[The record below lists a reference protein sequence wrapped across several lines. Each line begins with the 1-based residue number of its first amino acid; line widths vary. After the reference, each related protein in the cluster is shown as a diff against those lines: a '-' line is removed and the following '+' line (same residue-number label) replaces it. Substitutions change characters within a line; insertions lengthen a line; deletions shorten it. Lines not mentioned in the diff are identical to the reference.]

1 MRARKRGLACRQ
13 CRRRIDLVEGRHVAR
28 VDLVVLRLV
37 HRDRLGHLAQG
48 LRTTQ
53 RNHRDPSGVE
63 HIPAGGLLLAA
74 LQRGGPVE
82 HHQLG
87 VHAGRLELLG
97 HHQRCVVHHGEV
109 AVGQQ
114 LDLLALVA
122 ALLQQLA
129 RLGTVLLVQQ
139 LFAGIGV
146 VLLTRKLEAR
156 IELVLPLMRSFHDFV
171 EVHRRQ
177 HRLTHLGVVGRRVR
191 EVGVGD
197 VHPEGLQPRQL
208 DRLVL
213 AQALLRRCRHV
224 FDRMDFTHLQR
235 RSPRGR
241 FGHHAEGDAVHAGL
255 LVAGVAC
262 QVVVPGVRLV
272 AIKTAQLDKA
282 VGPELLQPER
292 PGANHRQLLRRCL
305 GVLGRDDDDRHRERR
320 QRLDEQRANLLQR
333 DDKGAG
339 VRRSPF
345 VDRVENRAVHTHA
358 LVALKRGHDIGRS
371 HGLAVMEQDTLAQ
384 LEGVVLAIRAQC
396 HAFGQL
402 QHRIHGLVARD
413 QRLID
418 IQGHVAGGAR
428 IRGVLV
434 QARYLGLECKNQ
446 VPAGAG
452 TAKRLRVGLARRRR
466 KNNSRARQRETLHG

>member
-1 MRARKRGLACRQ
+1 M
-13 CRRRIDLVEGRHVAR
+13 
-28 VDLVVLRLV
+28 
-37 HRDRLGHLAQG
+37 
-48 LRTTQ
+48 
-53 RNHRDPSGVE
+53 
-63 HIPAGGLLLAA
+63 
-74 LQRGGPVE
+74 
-82 HHQLG
+82 
-87 VHAGRLELLG
+87 LG

-177 HRLTHLGVVGRRVR
+177 HRLAYLGVVGRRVR
-191 EVGVGD
+191 EVRVGD

-213 AQALLRRCRHV
+213 AQALLGRCRHV
-224 FDRMDFTHLQR
+224 FDGVDFTHLQR
-235 RSPRGR
+235 GRARGWL
-241 FGHHAEGDAVHAGL
+241 GHHAEGNGIHTGL
-255 LVAGVAC
+255 LVAGVAL

-272 AIKTAQLDKA
+272 AIKAAQLDKA

-305 GVLGRDDDDRHRERR
+305 GVLGRDDDDRHREGG
-320 QRLDEQRANLLQR
+320 QRLDEQGANLLQR

-345 VDRVENRAVHTHA
+345 VYRVQDRAVYTHA
-358 LVALKRGHDIGRS
+358 LVTLERCQHVGRR
-371 HGLAVMEQDTLAQ
+371 HGLAVVELDSLAQ
-384 LEGVVLAIRAQC
+384 LEGVVLAVRAQC
-396 HAFGQL
+396 HAFSQL

-434 QARYLGLECKNQ
+434 QPRHLGLEGKNQ